1 MWGTIT
7 DLLLGFGMLAQYAQI
22 RILSKQNKVLSQA
35 VEETF
40 KLADEKLDE
49 LADAVN
55 ANADVLIEQV
65 DAWVD
70 FQNELNKIK

>member
-1 MWGTIT
+1 MWGIIT
-7 DLLLGFGMLAQYAQI
+7 DLLLGLGMLAQYATI
-22 RILSKQNKVLSQA
+22 KILRKQNKVISQA

-40 KLADEKLDE
+40 KLADEKLVE

-70 FQNELNKIK
+70 FQNELNKMK

>member
-1 MWGTIT
+1 MWGIIT
-7 DLLLGFGMLAQYAQI
+7 DLLLGFGMLAQYATI
-22 RILSKQNKVLSQA
+22 RILSKQNKVLNQA
-35 VEETF
+35 VTETF

-70 FQNELNKIK
+70 FQNELNKMK